1 MGVVSIADLVKT
13 AHAIMYA
20 VVDTLTRPRDELGL

>member
-1 MGVVSIADLVKT
+1 MGVACVPDMVKT

-20 VVDTLTRPRDELGL
+20 VIDTLTRSRAELGL